1 MKGSDGLAKE
11 KWAGM
16 GGDALSTVSEA
27 ADRLSAAA
35 EMESEDT
42 DHLADV
48 GESVRCVVKPF
59 SLDHPANRVKAGAVS
74 YTHLT
79 LPTMAVV

>member
-16 GGDALSTVSEA
+16 GGDSLSTMSEA
-27 ADRLSAAA
+27 TDRRSAAA
-35 EMESEDT
+35 EMESEDM

-48 GESVRCVVKPF
+48 GESFCCVVKPF
-59 SLDHPANRVKAGAVS
+59 SLDHPANRVKTGVFIC
-74 YTHLT
+74 TEL
-79 LPTMAVV
+79 